1 MPVRVLIV
9 EDEPNIVESLSFIL
23 EREGCAITTELD
35 GVAGLARLN
44 VDRPDVLILD
54 VMLPKLDGFQVLKQ
68 IRSDANLA
76 ELPILML
83 TAKGQQKDRQT
94 AEELGVNAFITK
106 PFSNQE
112 VVKLVMELAAP
123 S

>member
-23 EREGCAITTELD
+23 KREGCAITTELD
-35 GVAGLARLN
+35 GVSGLARLQ
-44 VDRPDVLILD
+44 VERPDVLILD

-76 ELPILML
+76 DLPILML

-94 AEELGVNAFITK
+94 AEELGVSAFITK

>member
-23 EREGCAITTELD
+23 KREGCAITTELD

-112 VVKLVMELAAP
+112 VVKLVMELAA
-123 S
+123 SS

>member
-9 EDEPNIVESLSFIL
+9 EDEPNIIESLSFIL
-23 EREGCAITTELD
+23 EREGCSITTELD
-35 GVAGLARLN
+35 GVAGLERLRKD
-44 VDRPDVLILD
+44 VPDVLILD

-68 IRSDANLA
+68 IRADSNLA
-76 ELPILML
+76 NLPILML

-94 AEELGVNAFITK
+94 ADDLGVSAFITK

-112 VVKLVMELAAP
+112 VVELVMKLAATV
-123 S
+123 